1 MKQTARHDRFGRT
14 LANFGRLLRV
24 ELNRQMQAH
33 GLSFPQWQVL
43 RTLAEKGDGV
53 VQKDLAEALGIEG
66 ATLVGLLDRL
76 ARGGW
81 IERREAAHDR
91 RCKTVHLTAEAHRR
105 MAPLYDAQEAVW
117 ERLLEGIPAFEV
129 AACQALLERLHQ
141 RAQAA
146 HEQAPLSLTGALPAE
161 TRR

>member
-1 MKQTARHDRFGRT
+1 MNQIARHDSMSRT

-53 VQKDLAEALGIEG
+53 VQKELAEALGIEG

-91 RCKTVHLTAEAHRR
+91 RFKTVHLTPGAHDRLR
-105 MAPLYDAQEAVW
+105 PLYGVQEQIW
-117 ERLLEGIPAFEV
+117 QRLLDGIPTEEV
-129 AACQALLERLHQ
+129 AACHAVMERLLSRLQ
-141 RAQAA
+141 QAQ
-146 HEQAPLSLTGALPAE
+146 EVPPLSVPERTPS
-161 TRR
+161 